1 MNTDDLLGF
10 VTPVNPTAARFLQFR
25 EDGIEST
32 FQFTDVGE
40 PGLFNSIG
48 DGITYTSNLFDTN
61 DILVGTKDVSVTYTQ
76 QLGNQQFLALIQE
89 NIKLPGGTIETQGT
103 INVNLTEQLIPQNIA
118 IIGGTGIYD
127 GASGLETVRQLELG
141 VLDVLDISLVIV
153 T

>member
-32 FQFTDVGE
+32 FQFTDVWE

-61 DILVGTKDVSVTYTQ
+61 GILVGTKDVSVTYTQ
-76 QLGNQQFLALIQE
+76 QLGNQQFLAVLQE
-89 NIKLPGGTIETQGT
+89 NVKLPGGTIETQGT
-103 INVNLTEQLIPQNIA
+103 INATLAEQLIPQNIL
-118 IIGGTGIYD
+118 IVGGTGIYE
-127 GASGLETVRQLELG
+127 GASGLEIVRQLELG
-141 VLDVLDISLVIV
+141 VPDVLDISLVIV